1 MNRKTTSLLI
11 LVLNICYAFSAEMI
25 CIQKSDYLRTLSN
38 GEKQEVHLDSFFVSD
53 SLVTVKE
60 WNDFLSE
67 TATSESKNF
76 WNRKLIS
83 ILDVK
88 DKNLKIN
95 KDWPTF
101 FISFD
106 EVIAYCNWKSSKE
119 GFIPVYTV
127 KIEDGITKTTLNP
140 NANGY
145 RLLSKAEWQYLS
157 GAGLSEK
164 SLKKDEILKNGAFI
178 ENTRG
183 DYPVRIRSFC
193 SNAFGIYDL
202 IGTMNEFLWDFY
214 DEDDYSPEVWNPLG
228 SSKYIP
234 DEDQLF
240 FNEPLSE
247 RRFVTNGSFCTY
259 VDSLL
264 NGNYF
269 YGATSVEKGFISFRL
284 AKNKE

>member
-1 MNRKTTSLLI
+1 MNRKVKLL
-11 LVLNICYAFSAEMI
+11 LLFVLIISYELSAEMI
-25 CIQKSDYLRTLSN
+25 YIQKSDYVRNLSD
-38 GEKQEVHLDSFFVSD
+38 GKKQEVHLDSFFVSD

-67 TATSESKNF
+67 TATSENKSF

-88 DKNLKIN
+88 DKNIKIN
-95 KDWPTF
+95 KDWPTYY
-101 FISFD
+101 ISFD
-106 EVIAYCNWKSSKE
+106 EVIAYCNWRSIKE
-119 GFIPVYTV
+119 ALVPVYSV
-127 KIEDGITKTTLNP
+127 KIENGITKTTLNP

-157 GAGLSEK
+157 GVGLSDKALNKDEL
-164 SLKKDEILKNGAFI
+164 LKKGAFV
-178 ENTRG
+178 ENSKG
-183 DYPVRIRSFC
+183 DFPVKICSFC
-193 SNAFGIYDL
+193 SNAFGIFDL

-214 DEDDYSPEVWNPLG
+214 DEDDYTLEVWNPLG
-228 SSKYIP
+228 SNKYIP
-234 DEDQLF
+234 DEDQVF

-269 YGATSVEKGFISFRL
+269 YGATSIEKGFISFRL
-284 AKNKE
+284 AKNE